1 MSDRPN
7 LSFSICSIGL
17 SVLVSAV
24 FPGSMHIAG
33 REAVM
38 VHEQPRLYKGQRT
51 ALFAVAKPHQSAFL
65 LPLKEVVR
73 RVIVHNLRIT
83 LPKLLAALIHICL
96 YLAELRGW

>member
-24 FPGSMHIAG
+24 FPGSMHIASG
-33 REAVM
+33 KPSWSM
-38 VHEQPRLYKGQRT
+38 EQPRLYKGQRT

>member
-1 MSDRPN
+1 MPDRPN

-33 REAVM
+33 
-38 VHEQPRLYKGQRT
+38 G
-51 ALFAVAKPHQSAFL
+51 KPHQSAFL

>member
-17 SVLVSAV
+17 SVLVRVPRLDA
-24 FPGSMHIAG
+24 HRR

-83 LPKLLAALIHICL
+83 FPKLLAALIHICL

>member
-1 MSDRPN
+1 
-7 LSFSICSIGL
+7 
-17 SVLVSAV
+17 
-24 FPGSMHIAG
+24 
-33 REAVM
+33 M

>member
-1 MSDRPN
+1 
-7 LSFSICSIGL
+7 
-17 SVLVSAV
+17 
-24 FPGSMHIAG
+24 
-33 REAVM
+33 M

-51 ALFAVAKPHQSAFL
+51 APLQWPNRTSPHSSSL
-65 LPLKEVVR
+65 LKEVVR